1 MIQIINPGRVAG
13 RSSYGGT
20 VLNFNSDGVAEIAQV
35 SPGLE
40 RWLRAAGYDLINMDD
55 PASKQNAI
63 QFEPSNHTVEDVL
76 EYLASASETERT
88 RVLNLEADGKARRT
102 ILGAVEHGSED
113 NS

>member
-1 MIQIINPGRVAG
+1 MIQIINPGRVPG

-40 RWLRAAGYDLINMDD
+40 RWLRAAGYDLVDLD
-55 PASKQNAI
+55 SPEAKKNAI

>member
-13 RSSYGGT
+13 RSAYGGT

-40 RWLRAAGYDLINMDD
+40 RWLRAAGYDLVDLDN
-55 PASKQNAI
+55 PAAKQEAI
-63 QFEPSNHTVEDVL
+63 QFEPTNHTVEEVL

-102 ILGAVEHGSED
+102 ILGAVEHESED

>member
-1 MIQIINPGRVAG
+1 MIQIINPGRVPG

-20 VLNFNSDGVAEIAQV
+20 VLNFNQDGVAEVAQV

-40 RWLRAAGYDLINMDD
+40 RWLKAAGYDLVDLGD
-55 PASKQNAI
+55 PVAKKDAV
-63 QFEPSNHTVEDVL
+63 QFEPANHTVEEVL
-76 EYLASASETERT
+76 EYLASASETERA

-102 ILGAVEHGSED
+102 ILGAVANGSED